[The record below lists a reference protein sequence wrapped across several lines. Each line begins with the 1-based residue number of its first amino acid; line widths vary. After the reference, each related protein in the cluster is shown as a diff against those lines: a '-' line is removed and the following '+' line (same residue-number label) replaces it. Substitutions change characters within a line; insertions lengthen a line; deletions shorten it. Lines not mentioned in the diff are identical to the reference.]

1 MIATR
6 CHPGAR
12 ETLEQ
17 IWRSPLPED
26 ECKLRRIEL
35 CIQTEDRKIL
45 ETEIYGLLSQ
55 HLDLQIYDPRTL
67 VLEILRIN
75 EVAPSLV
82 NYETPIEEIKDCF
95 ENTMCVNSLRA
106 DGLKVLDPSCGTGNW
121 LKACLDLMPKA
132 NVLGIERNPL
142 LAIQAQSRGLEVIQG
157 DFLEM
162 LIDDSD
168 DSFDLILMSPPAQG
182 REWLE
187 HIGKALQL
195 LNERG
200 NLIAFVPKQG
210 FYSKYAE
217 DFRHFL
223 AEHEAYWEPIYWEP
237 QRDSEMLYIDFSP
250 ITPETLEF
258 NWEGELSTYAKS
270 IILILENESR
280 FMERSPHERLAIL
293 NSYVSNLMI
302 QSDAR
307 WLWDDRVKAQVKK
320 YFKENR

>member
-1 MIATR
+1 MIATQ

-26 ECKLRRIEL
+26 DCKLRRIEL
-35 CIQTEDRKIL
+35 CIETEDRKIL
-45 ETEIYGLLSQ
+45 QDEVYGALNQ
-55 HLDLQIYDPRTL
+55 HLDLRIYDPRTL

-75 EVAPSLV
+75 GVAPSLV

-95 ENTMCVNSLRA
+95 ENTMCVSSLRA
-106 DGLKVLDPSCGTGNW
+106 GLKVLDPSCGTGNW
-121 LKACLDLMPKA
+121 LRACLDVMPKA
-132 NVLGIERNPL
+132 NVLGIERDPL
-142 LAIQAQSRGLEVIQG
+142 LAIQAQSRGLNVIQG
-157 DFLEM
+157 DFLENP
-162 LIDDSD
+162 LD

-217 DFRHFL
+217 GFRHFL
-223 AEHEAYWEPIYWEP
+223 AEHEACWEPIYWEP
-237 QRDSEMLYIDFSP
+237 KRYSEMLYIDFSP
-250 ITPETLEF
+250 STPETLEF
-258 NWEGELSTYAKS
+258 NWDGELSTYAKS

-280 FMERSPHERLAIL
+280 FMERSPHDRLSIL
-293 NSYVSNLMI
+293 NSYVSNIII
-302 QSDAR
+302 QGDAC
-307 WLWDDRVKAQVKK
+307 WLWDDRVKAQVRK
-320 YFKENR
+320 YFKENQ